1 MTDTLLC
8 MGNAQKR
15 QIHRNKVD
23 LRFPEATGREDRAVR
38 TGEGLLMSMG
48 FFFWGHKYVL
58 KLDHGDD
65 YTTS

>member
-1 MTDTLLC
+1 MRDTLLC

-23 LRFPEATGREDRAVR
+23 LRFPEATGREDQAVR

-48 FFFWGHKYVL
+48 FFFG
-58 KLDHGDD
+58 
-65 YTTS
+65 S